1 MCADLTSFQVVL
13 QAGGRGERLRNGE
26 SLPKPLFEVD
36 GVTMLER
43 LLRQVSDAGAR
54 IVTVITGFGAEEVE
68 RAALAIGLPR
78 GVPPTFIR
86 ETTPRGNAGSLA
98 FARRDMTC
106 LFCFADLVTDI
117 DFGQMARIHRER
129 GAAITL
135 ASHYESLQVRLG
147 ELITEGDLVTA
158 YHEKPSHRVLI
169 ASGIG
174 VFEPEMLRLIPTDLP
189 SGLSDVVQSAID
201 HGHKV
206 THWLHGARWI
216 DVNTPEDLEAAG
228 RLVAWPAPMA

>member
-1 MCADLTSFQVVL
+1 MRADLTGIQVVL

-43 LLRQVSDAGAR
+43 LLRQVTDAGAR

-68 RAALAIGLPR
+68 RAVLASGLP
-78 GVPPTFIR
+78 GTLPPTFIR
-86 ETTPRGNAGSLA
+86 EATPRGNAGSLA
-98 FARRDMTC
+98 FTRPDMPC

-117 DFGQMARIHRER
+117 DFGRLARIHRER

-147 ELITEGDLVTA
+147 ELITEGDHVIA
-158 YHEKPSHRVLI
+158 YREKPRHRVLI
-169 ASGIG
+169 ASGIA
-174 VFEPEMLRLIPTDLP
+174 VFEPEVLRLVPTDRP
-189 SGLSDVVQSAID
+189 AGLSDVVQAAID
-201 HGHKV
+201 RGHRA

-228 RLVAWPAPMA
+228 RLFAGAAQVS